1 MTMATDSKRSES
13 VGNSSNSKR
22 ISGQRHLSDPAAYDP
37 GEPHGQHGNQDP
49 DLFAILSSMHLTN
62 QLNSQGGQSTAQIM
76 AMPHPVLVASRK
88 RKILDGGGHGGFSG
102 GGSGKING
110 TRHPAHRRNSDEEE
124 APLQTPNC
132 SQSG

>member
-62 QLNSQGGQSTAQIM
+62 QLNSLGNQSTTAQIIS

-88 RKILDGGGHGGFSG
+88 RKILDGGGHAGF
-102 GGSGKING
+102 
-110 TRHPAHRRNSDEEE
+110 R
-124 APLQTPNC
+124 
-132 SQSG
+132 